1 MGTPRTP
8 IEALSAAASADIARI
23 GRCADGSVEPLAHR
37 SAFAVFGFFEPRHQ
51 AAQSRS
57 CAGGQCVF
65 QMAAGF
71 APELGIER
79 GLGER

>member
-23 GRCADGSVEPLAHR
+23 GRCADSAVKPLPHR
-37 SAFAVFGFFEPRHQ
+37 SEFAMLGFFEPRHQ
-51 AAQSRS
+51 AAKTRS
-57 CAGGQCVF
+57 CACGQCVF
-65 QMAAGF
+65 QMAARF
-71 APELGIER
+71 APELGIKR